1 VWVCPSGVSS
11 PSESAQAAFCNV
23 LFNEGVIA
31 SCQPPNGEVIE
42 SPTTPAP
49 TPEARYE
56 VWEERRG
63 ELGEEGGRGEV
74 RERRDIRRGFSSSH
88 AIMHSAKRLYLS
100 QVF

>member
-1 VWVCPSGVSS
+1 MSS
-11 PSESAQAAFCNV
+11 PSESAQAAFCDV

-63 ELGEEGGRGEV
+63 ELGEEGERRGE
-74 RERRDIRRGFSSSH
+74 RRGRLEKDIRLFQAHTQSCAFH
-88 AIMHSAKRLYLS
+88 
-100 QVF
+100 